1 MQMTKPEFYDYCK
14 SFYGTGGTC
23 EFNVPDGVL
32 KSACALVQQ
41 RKDIP
46 FDGDMQMTKPEFY
59 DYCAFDQ
66 ERVRNVIKS
75 LGYEVTK

>member
-14 SFYGTGGTC
+14 SFYSTGGIY
-23 EFNVPDGVL
+23 EFNVPAGVL

-46 FDGDMQMTKPEFY
+46 FDGDT
-59 DYCAFDQ
+59 FDR
-66 ERVRNVIKS
+66 ERVRDVIEL